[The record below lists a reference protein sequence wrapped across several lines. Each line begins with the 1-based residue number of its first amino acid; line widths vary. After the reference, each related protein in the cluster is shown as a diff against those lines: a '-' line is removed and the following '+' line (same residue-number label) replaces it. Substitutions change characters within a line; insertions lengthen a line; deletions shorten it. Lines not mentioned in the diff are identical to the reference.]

1 MSYAIELD
9 FIFKKPIKIYYTYTT
24 PKTIKLWFNMEKSM
38 KLYQKLLNFDYYG
51 NKSMALIKPKTF
63 EL

>member
-1 MSYAIELD
+1 
-9 FIFKKPIKIYYTYTT
+9 
-24 PKTIKLWFNMEKSM
+24 MEKSM